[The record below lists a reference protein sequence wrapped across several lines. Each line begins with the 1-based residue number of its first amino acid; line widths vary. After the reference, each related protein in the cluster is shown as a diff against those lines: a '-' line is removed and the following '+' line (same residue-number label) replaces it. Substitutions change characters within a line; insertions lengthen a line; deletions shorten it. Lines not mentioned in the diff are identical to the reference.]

1 MWDVGDVSTRICK
14 PSRFSGLRSIA
25 TPGNGYLEALVGPKT
40 TAYTEQIQRITK
52 NGFID
57 PDGVEH
63 HVDVIICATGF
74 DTSYNLKYPVYVNGV
89 DMNEKWRSRDKV
101 PSYLSV
107 GYAEVRFG
115 QMQISSS
122 TNNTNRFQT
131 TSSMV
136 EHIAPAP
143 TGHSSQSFRRIPTTR
158 LR

>member
-1 MWDVGDVSTRICK
+1 VG
-14 PSRFSGLRSIA
+14 L
-25 TPGNGYLEALVGPKT
+25 KT

-74 DTSYNLKYPVYVNGV
+74 DTSYSLKYPVYVNGV

-107 GYAEVRFG
+107 GYAEVGSG
-115 QMQISSS
+115 QAQIPMEL
-122 TNNTNRFQT
+122 TVQT
-131 TSSMV
+131 GSKLLCQWRSILPERPRV
-136 EHIAPAP
+136 ILSN
-143 TGHSSQSFRRIPTTR
+143 HSGVYR
-158 LR
+158 L